1 MNKRFPRSTLRLT
14 KRIVERL
21 KAEDKD
27 AIFWDRDLAGFGVRV
42 HATGRKLYIVQSRG
56 PAGLKRVTLGPVGS
70 ETIDKRWREAAIVID
85 RIKRG
90 EDPMPP
96 KPVPEPTVADLAA
109 RCLKNHVAVRC
120 KPNTA
125 KNYRMA
131 LQNHILPA
139 LGKKVL
145 KDVSPGD
152 VTALHHKL
160 RHTPSAANRAV
171 WVLSKM
177 FVLAETWAMMPPGRN
192 PCRHVRYYREAS
204 RERFLTPEEV
214 RRLGAALKKFEAEG
228 SMLPSAIAAVRLLML
243 TGCRSD
249 EILSLKWD
257 DVDRT
262 ARVLRLCDA
271 KTGPRMA
278 AAPSPARGRGDRLI
292 DLRNRALL
300 AVAYDAMLRR
310 SELAVLQA
318 DDLLEDMHGDA
329 TLLVRWSKTDAEGCG
344 EIVYLARDI
353 VRLVRAWLARSGIA
367 GGRMFRSISKGGRLG
382 ERLDPSQVSRIF
394 KAMASRIETLAEEEI
409 ARELRAAGGSAEGAA
424 NALLSAVRTAAGPAQ
439 DNVLSAG
446 ADSEDRFTA

>member
-1 MNKRFPRSTLRLT
+1 MPRRSTLRLT

-70 ETIDKRWREAAIVID
+70 ETIDKRRREAAIVIG

-96 KPVPEPTVADLAA
+96 KPAPEPTVADLAA

-139 LGKKVL
+139 LGKKAL
-145 KDVSPGD
+145 KDVVPGD

-177 FVLAETWAMMPPGRN
+177 FVLAETWEMMPPGSN

-249 EILSLKWD
+249 EILTLRWD

-262 ARVLRLCDA
+262 ARVLRLWDA

-278 AAPSPARGRGDRLI
+278 ADWAGPEGARRHR
-292 DLRNRALL
+292 
-300 AVAYDAMLRR
+300 
-310 SELAVLQA
+310 
-318 DDLLEDMHGDA
+318 
-329 TLLVRWSKTDAEGCG
+329 
-344 EIVYLARDI
+344 
-353 VRLVRAWLARSGIA
+353 A
-367 GGRMFRSISKGGRLG
+367 GGGPFPGSSGAPGRISRCGMRTAGLRLHAAAVRFRS
-382 ERLDPSQVSRIF
+382 
-394 KAMASRIETLAEEEI
+394 
-409 ARELRAAGGSAEGAA
+409 
-424 NALLSAVRTAAGPAQ
+424 VR
-439 DNVLSAG
+439 N
-446 ADSEDRFTA
+446 

>member
-1 MNKRFPRSTLRLT
+1 M
-14 KRIVERL
+14 
-21 KAEDKD
+21 
-27 AIFWDRDLAGFGVRV
+27 
-42 HATGRKLYIVQSRG
+42 
-56 PAGLKRVTLGPVGS
+56 TLGPVGS
-70 ETIDKRWREAAIVID
+70 ETIDKRRREAAIVID

-96 KPVPEPTVADLAA
+96 KPAPEPTVADLAA

-171 WVLSKM
+171 WVLSRM
-177 FVLAETWAMMPPGRN
+177 FVLAETWEMMPPGRN

-204 RERFLTPEEV
+204 RERFLTPEEF

-262 ARVLRLCDA
+262 ARVLRLPRREDGSA
-271 KTGPRMA
+271 HGAADRAGPEGARRHRTDRRRSLGASRRQTRRPFGLPLLALA
-278 AAPSPARGRGDRLI
+278 ADQAGDR
-292 DLRNRALL
+292 
-300 AVAYDAMLRR
+300 
-310 SELAVLQA
+310 
-318 DDLLEDMHGDA
+318 
-329 TLLVRWSKTDAEGCG
+329 
-344 EIVYLARDI
+344 AR
-353 VRLVRAWLARSGIA
+353 
-367 GGRMFRSISKGGRLG
+367 
-382 ERLDPSQVSRIF
+382 
-394 KAMASRIETLAEEEI
+394 
-409 ARELRAAGGSAEGAA
+409 
-424 NALLSAVRTAAGPAQ
+424 
-439 DNVLSAG
+439 
-446 ADSEDRFTA
+446 

>member
-1 MNKRFPRSTLRLT
+1 MPRRSTLRLT

-70 ETIDKRWREAAIVID
+70 ETIDKRRHEAAVVID

-96 KPVPEPTVADLAA
+96 KPAPEPTVADLAA

-131 LQNHILPA
+131 LQNHILSA
-139 LGKKVL
+139 LGKKAL
-145 KDVSPGD
+145 KDVVPGD

-160 RHTPSAANRAV
+160 RDTPSAANRAV

-204 RERFLTPEEV
+204 RERFLTPEEF

-228 SMLPSAIAAVRLLML
+228 SMLLSAIAAVRLLML

-262 ARVLRLCDA
+262 ARVLRLRDA
-271 KTGPRMA
+271 KTGPRMVPLTGPVLKVLDGIERAEDVPWVLRGAKPRSRLSCLSWHWRRIKQETGLHDVRVHDLRHSYASRALALGESLPVIGRLLGHARVGTTAKYAHLVRDAEKA
-278 AAPSPARGRGDRLI
+278 AAARTGDSIGAHIMPGR
-292 DLRNRALL
+292 
-300 AVAYDAMLRR
+300 
-310 SELAVLQA
+310 
-318 DDLLEDMHGDA
+318 
-329 TLLVRWSKTDAEGCG
+329 AE
-344 EIVYLARDI
+344 
-353 VRLVRAWLARSGIA
+353 
-367 GGRMFRSISKGGRLG
+367 
-382 ERLDPSQVSRIF
+382 
-394 KAMASRIETLAEEEI
+394 
-409 ARELRAAGGSAEGAA
+409 AA
-424 NALLSAVRTAAGPAQ
+424 
-439 DNVLSAG
+439 
-446 ADSEDRFTA
+446 